1 MDNGCGPVW
10 FPQFLKDWLFN
21 WFFEASCNKHDEGYR
36 NGGDEVRRFE
46 CDWKFWQAMK
56 RDTLKQRG
64 LKRFIRWLQAL
75 LFFMFVRTLGWTR
88 FNYKEDTQ

>member
-1 MDNGCGPVW
+1 MDNGCGPAW

-56 RDTLKQRG
+56 RDTLKQKG
-64 LKRFIRWLQAL
+64 FKRFIRWVQAVI
-75 LFFMFVRTLGWTR
+75 FFAFVRCLGWTR
-88 FNYKEDTQ
+88 FNYTS